1 MTRRLLPVILLAAVL
16 SGCGF
21 ALRGSDGLPASLDRV
36 AVDGAD
42 FAMVDRLESALSAN
56 GASVVDPGD
65 QAAAVLRLLESGFIR
80 DVRSTDADGLATS
93 HTLKYRV
100 AYEVRTA
107 GGDELQASQR
117 LVHEQV
123 AGYDPLRPL
132 QSEQEEALLKAEM
145 QDEIVQQ
152 ILHRLRRI
160 RQD

>member
-1 MTRRLLPVILLAAVL
+1 MTRHLLLAILMAAAL
-16 SGCGF
+16 SSCGF
-21 ALRGSDGLPASLDRV
+21 ALRGSAVLPAPLHRV
-36 AVDGAD
+36 SVDGVD
-42 FAMVDRLESALSAN
+42 FAMVDRLKSTLTAN
-56 GASVVDPGD
+56 GASVVGPGD
-65 QAAAVLRLLESGFIR
+65 RTAAWLRLLESEFTR

-93 HTLKYRV
+93 YTLKYRV

-117 LVHEQV
+117 LGHEQV
-123 AGYDPLRPL
+123 IGYDPLRPL